1 MAFFTPV
8 FHFGGQCAEAMAF
21 YAQALGGRIN
31 CCMTYAEAD
40 PADCA
45 AGPEAE
51 ALIYH
56 AEMEIFGQ
64 RFMMADDLD
73 VPYAPSSA
81 MFLNVTFE
89 TKEEVRAAF
98 DALSLGAQAVIYAP
112 RTTAYSSCHSSL
124 VDRFGIRWT
133 LMTEQTE
140 R

>member
-1 MAFFTPV
+1 MALFTPV
-8 FHFGGQCAEAMAF
+8 FHFGGQCADAMEF
-21 YAQALGGRIN
+21 YAQALGGKTLCRL
-31 CCMTYAEAD
+31 TYAEAN
-40 PADCA
+40 PADCVPKP
-45 AGPEAE
+45 GAE
-51 ALIYH
+51 RLIYH
-56 AEMEIFGQ
+56 AEMELFGQ

-81 MFLNVTFE
+81 VFLNVTFE

-98 DALSLGAQAVIYAP
+98 DALSPGSQAILYAP
-112 RTTAYSSCHSSL
+112 RTTTYSSCHSSL

>member
-8 FHFGGQCAEAMAF
+8 FH
-21 YAQALGGRIN
+21 
-31 CCMTYAEAD
+31 
-40 PADCA
+40 
-45 AGPEAE
+45 
-51 ALIYH
+51 H
-56 AEMEIFGQ
+56 AEMELFGQ

-89 TKEEVRAAF
+89 TKEAVRAAF
-98 DALSLGAQAVIYAP
+98 DALSPGAQRILYAP

-124 VDRFGIRWT
+124 IDRFGIRWT